1 MSSIKIQEAGSYAIY
16 TSNEKERSMEL
27 DGIRI
32 MLRRKKMGLTQRD
45 LANRVEVVQ
54 SYISRIENNEA
65 KNVTLDLIDLIA
77 KELKTNPGYFLG
89 LTNNPDPEG
98 KTLTDDADFN
108 ELMNIFQGMGT
119 VGQVKLLEIARVL
132 KE

>member
-1 MSSIKIQEAGSYAIY
+1 MSSIKISEGNLLL
-16 TSNEKERSMEL
+16 TNTGDKGMEL

-32 MLRRKKMGLTQRD
+32 MLRRKRTGMAQHE
-45 LANRVEVVQ
+45 LAKKIGVVQ

-77 KELKTNPGYFLG
+77 KELRTNPGYFLG

-98 KTLTDDADFN
+98 NPLTDNEDFN
-108 ELMNIFQGMGT
+108 ELLNIFQGMGT
-119 VGQVKLLEIARVL
+119 VGQAKLLEIARVL

>member
-1 MSSIKIQEAGSYAIY
+1 
-16 TSNEKERSMEL
+16 MEL